1 MASQVISFRFTDQ
14 EIELLRQRSLT
25 PDESTNAIAQRL
37 LREIIGASTD
47 LFTTVDTF
55 SERVQSVVDARIET
69 TIYEIVD
76 SRIQSCIQKEMETIL
91 GECNA

>member
-1 MASQVISFRFTDQ
+1 MVSQVISFRFTDQ
-14 EIELLRQRSLT
+14 EIALLRQRSLT

-47 LFTTVDTF
+47 LSTSVDTF
-55 SERVQSVVDARIET
+55 SERVQAVVDARIET

-76 SRIQSCIQKEMETIL
+76 SRIQEEMETIL
-91 GECNA
+91 GEYSA

>member
-14 EIELLRQRSLT
+14 EIALLRQRSLT
-25 PDESTNAIAQRL
+25 PDESTNVIAQRL

-47 LFTTVDTF
+47 LSTSVDTF
-55 SERVQSVVDARIET
+55 SERVQAVVNARIET

-76 SRIQSCIQKEMETIL
+76 SRIQEEMETIL
-91 GECNA
+91 GEYSA